1 MRRLATTLGVLGSS
15 VALTLGLAQS
25 ASAANGVLIF
35 NGGRWENP
43 TGCHASNWPGD
54 PAVIINATDGI
65 AFVYSD
71 LYCKGDLVDIL
82 LPTQARSVPRAW
94 SVAFY

>member
-15 VALTLGLAQS
+15 VALTLGLTQS
-25 ASAANGVLIF
+25 ASAATGTLMF

-54 PAVIINATDGI
+54 PALIINGTDSI
-65 AFVYSD
+65 AYVYSD
-71 LYCKGDLVDIL
+71 LYCEQFISIV
-82 LPTQARSVPRAW
+82 LPLQEGTVPHAW
-94 SVAFY
+94 SVAFH

>member
-1 MRRLATTLGVLGSS
+1 MRRLATTLGVLGAS
-15 VALTLGLAQS
+15 VALTLGATRS

-54 PAVIINATDGI
+54 PATIVNATDSI
-65 AFVYSD
+65 AYVYSD
-71 LYCKGDLVDIL
+71 LACKDLVDIL
-82 LPTQARSVPRAW
+82 LPTYIRTVPHAW

>member
-15 VALTLGLAQS
+15 LALTLGLAPS
-25 ASAANGVLIF
+25 ASAANGTLLF

-54 PAVIINATDGI
+54 PAVIVNATDSI
-65 AFVYSD
+65 AYVYSD
-71 LYCKGDLVDIL
+71 VACKNFITIL
-82 LPTQARSVPRAW
+82 LPTQVRTVSHAW
-94 SVAFY
+94 SVAFH